1 MTRKDVVAVLERQQG
16 AMDRRDWATFRTFYA
31 EDARVESPLGGSMQ
45 GPDAIVDGTNAFFS
59 AFPDAVVLRQPL
71 IVDGNRAVV
80 VSEVTGTQLGAMMGL
95 PPSGRAFR
103 VFGVF
108 IFAFRDNLIVEERRI
123 YDFTALLIQIG
134 VLKAKPA

>member
-1 MTRKDVVAVLERQQG
+1 MTRDDVVAVLERQQG
-16 AMDRRDWATFRTFYA
+16 AMDRRDWATFRTLYA

-45 GPDAIVDGTNAFFS
+45 GPDAIVNGTDAFFS
-59 AFPDAVVLRQPL
+59 AFPDAVILRQPV

-80 VSEVTGTQLGAMMGL
+80 MAEVTGTQLGAIMGL

-103 VFGVF
+103 LPTTFVFVL
-108 IFAFRDNLIVEERRI
+108 RDGLIVEERRI
-123 YDFTALLIQIG
+123 YDFTGLLIQIG